1 MTSAHRG
8 ASSSRTPVRLA
19 ALWVGVVFLLIGG
32 LGFVPGV
39 TSGYDT
45 LAFADHESDARL
57 LGLLH
62 VSILH
67 NVVHLVFGAVALVT
81 ARTPGNARPFLL
93 VGGLVYLALSVYGVI
108 IDLDSESG
116 VVPVNT
122 PDTWLHFAFGATMVA
137 LGLLLPRP
145 TESEGGP
152 GPGPGT
158 GTGV

>member
-1 MTSAHRG
+1 
-8 ASSSRTPVRLA
+8 
-19 ALWVGVVFLLIGG
+19 VVLLLIGG

-57 LGLLH
+57 LGLLR

-67 NVVHLVFGAVALVT
+67 NVVHLVFGAVALVA
-81 ARTPGNARPFLL
+81 ARAPGNARPFLL
-93 VGGLVYLALSVYGVI
+93 VGGLIYLALSVYGVI

-122 PDTWLHFAFGATMVA
+122 PDTWLHFAFGAAMVA

-145 TESEGGP
+145 AETDGKTGP
-152 GPGPGT
+152 GGTGPEGDGPGSD
-158 GTGV
+158 V